1 MQDKKR
7 SLRLVLLLALS
18 GFAGLI
24 YYTSQHNRL
33 RESGSGAVVTYAMNV
48 EMKWVATDANADFT
62 VVQETLSHY
71 AGLFAVN
78 GAALQSEHKL
88 DHCCEDAALQA
99 MVTGGADFYHLRLS
113 AEFSH
118 PRDRELALASL
129 HRQGFLRHLTQREQ
143 TGIATGSVSLTV
155 PVPHRPGQ
163 VIDIRDGAYELTLM
177 PRVVYVEDAG
187 HSS

>member
-1 MQDKKR
+1 MQNKKR

-33 RESGSGAVVTYAMNV
+33 LESGSGAVITYALDV
-48 EMKWVATDANADFT
+48 EMKWVAMDANADFT

-71 AGLFAVN
+71 AGIFAAN
-78 GAALQSEHKL
+78 GMALQSEYKL

-99 MVTGGADFYHLRLS
+99 SVTGGADFYQLRLS

-118 PRDRELALASL
+118 PRERDLALASL
-129 HRQGFLRHLTQREQ
+129 QQEGFLRHLTLREQ
-143 TGIATGSVSLTV
+143 AGLTTGSLSLSV
-155 PVPHRPGQ
+155 PVPNRPGQ
-163 VIDIRDGAYELTLM
+163 VLDITDGAYELSLM
-177 PRVVYVEDAG
+177 PRMTQVEEIDPM
-187 HSS
+187 S